1 MAPRPPYART
11 APAEPWR
18 SSLTRG
24 LYTRRDGLRPLVAP
38 AGQAGRPAPGP
49 AAGAHDE
56 DVVGAL
62 EEPPPRRRVG
72 GLGGT
77 RQPGGPLE
85 VGDGAAR
92 VVAQEGLDL
101 AAAPAALPHGL
112 PVLAG
117 PHQQR
122 PGESPPVWD
131 PRG

>member
-38 AGQAGRPAPGP
+38 ARQAGRPAPGP

-72 GLGGT
+72 GLGGA
-77 RQPGGPLE
+77 RPPGGPP
-85 VGDGAAR
+85 GGGGGAAR
-92 VVAQEGLDL
+92 VVDQEGLD
-101 AAAPAALPHGL
+101 PAG
-112 PVLAG
+112 G
-117 PHQQR
+117 PHPLAR
-122 PGESPPVWD
+122 ELPAV
-131 PRG
+131 

>member
-85 VGDGAAR
+85 GGDGAAR
-92 VVAQEGLDL
+92 VLDQGVLGL
-101 AAAPAALPHGL
+101 AAAPAALPPGL
-112 PVLAG
+112 PGAG
-117 PHQQR
+117 GPPQQ
-122 PGESPPVWD
+122 PLGGS
-131 PRG
+131 

>member
-77 RQPGGPLE
+77 PQPGGPLE

-92 VVAQEGLDL
+92 VLDQEVLDL
-101 AAAPAALPHGL
+101 S
-112 PVLAG
+112 AG
-117 PHQQR
+117 PAPPPPHLPLLPRPHPQR
-122 PGESPPVWD
+122 PVGSPPVL
-131 PRG
+131 P